1 MRKKKE
7 PINYLDAIRKIRH
20 SGLSGSPSP
29 NRITG
34 YLETMPSIQSRVD
47 FILGLVNHH
56 HPKATDM
63 LFFVMYDI
71 EDNKVRRYIAKYLE
85 QQGCLRVQKSIFL
98 ADLDIQ
104 KFNEIKSDIK
114 EVQQVYDNEDS
125 ILVVP
130 ISSDYL
136 KSMSIIGKNISI
148 EVITRS
154 KNTLFF

>member
-1 MRKKKE
+1 
-7 PINYLDAIRKIRH
+7 
-20 SGLSGSPSP
+20 
-29 NRITG
+29 
-34 YLETMPSIQSRVD
+34 
-47 FILGLVNHH
+47 
-56 HPKATDM
+56 
-63 LFFVMYDI
+63 MYDI